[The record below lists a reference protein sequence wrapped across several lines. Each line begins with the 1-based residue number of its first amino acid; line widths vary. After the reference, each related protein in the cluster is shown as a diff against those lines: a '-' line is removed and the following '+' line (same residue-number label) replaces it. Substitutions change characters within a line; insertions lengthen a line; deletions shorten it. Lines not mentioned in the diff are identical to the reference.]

1 MGEPRTC
8 AVTCKHEPRTCA
20 VTCKHEPRTC
30 AVTCRNE
37 TTRVRCHMQAHHGGG
52 YGLRASLPPLNPAA
66 PGPYRYLKD
75 TYMAIQGF
83 QQAAYPD
90 GVKLGLDFFRACDR
104 GGRKRTGEDQSR
116 AAGRDLCVA
125 RHGEGNGTREGEHEG
140 HCHATPHVR
149 RWKVWWLVPLQ
160 NPPKKQK
167 KTRCTSFGV
176 ELSG

>member
-1 MGEPRTC
+1 MDRSHNRWENP
-8 AVTCKHEPRTCA
+8 H
-20 VTCKHEPRTC
+20 
-30 AVTCRNE
+30 
-37 TTRVRCHMQAHHGGG
+37 VRCHMQAHHGGG

-160 NPPKKQK
+160 NPPKNVVHKFWGGTQRIK
-167 KTRCTSFGV
+167 PGSSQM
-176 ELSG
+176 LSALSVA